1 MEKDDTETYVWENM
15 KLDPWHKSY
24 LLIIN
29 YSWIKNFNVK

>member
-24 LLIIN
+24 LLIN